1 MLNIEV
7 PKEIEQENKIIAG
20 LNLRQLVTVIV
31 GGMICLL
38 IIYLFG
44 GNPDLFMM
52 PCMCIGV
59 ASAFVG
65 WYKKGG
71 LTIEKIILQKMQII
85 LYRNDRRPYKT
96 KNRYITMYNEE
107 YTRMRN
113 IDMQDKKLSKQI
125 KKEEKKK
132 QKAKRKKSK
141 NCRAVA

>member
-31 GGMICLL
+31 CGLICLL
-38 IIYLFG
+38 IFYLFG
-44 GNPDLFMM
+44 GNPDLFMI
-52 PCMCIGV
+52 PCMCMGV
-59 ASAFVG
+59 VLAFVG

-71 LTIEKIILQKMQII
+71 LTIEKIIFKKMQII

-96 KNRYITMYNEE
+96 KNRYITMYNDE
-107 YTRMRN
+107 YVRMRN
-113 IDMQDKKLSKQI
+113 IDMQDKKLAKQI

-132 QKAKRKKSK
+132 RRAKKKK
-141 NCRAVA
+141 TRNCRAVT